1 MSNVRV
7 SEETK
12 EHSKN
17 NANKHRKQTTNKHE
31 KQAQKHTHTHTHT
44 LALPHSELLLE
55 HVSVRVRF
63 FGDKR
68 MRCITTLQELRAVAK
83 PTLTLCHFRVPTL
96 CYLKVSFVIRV
107 SQCQAQIVRWQLLS
121 DAALDW
127 TATCENRVAREELYQ
142 VVLSW

>member
-1 MSNVRV
+1 MSNVRL
-7 SEETK
+7 SKETK

-17 NANKHRKQTTNKHE
+17 SANKHRKKTINKH
-31 KQAQKHTHTHTHT
+31 KKNKHKNTHT
-44 LALPHSELLLE
+44 LALPHSELLLDL
-55 HVSVRVRF
+55 VSVRARF

-68 MRCITTLQELRAVAK
+68 MRCTTTLQELRAVAK
-83 PTLTLCHFRVPTL
+83 PTLTLCHFRLPTL

-127 TATCENRVAREELYQ
+127 TATCETRVARGELYRLA
-142 VVLSW
+142 LSW